1 MMNSMSY
8 QDPRR
13 PFLER
18 AENLTELL
26 RRPRGEDDLLAAL
39 EPDRAMTGMFRHF
52 QQEMALAWLQ
62 GHRPDWHEQL
72 EEFLAHVKDLSS
84 ISPTDAI
91 LDDAPVLSQWCA
103 VHLGAYP
110 HLFGQVDGHPR
121 LGNQRYIATSPYFL
135 IDQAGAWAR
144 TWSRFYVL
152 RAYDEGTMG
161 RAKGRRA
168 IEEGVELIRLP
179 V

>member
-8 QDPRR
+8 RDPRR

-26 RRPRGEDDLLAAL
+26 RRPRDEDDLLAAL
-39 EPDRAMTGMFRHF
+39 DADRAMTGMFHQF
-52 QQEMALAWLQ
+52 LQEMALAWLQ

-72 EEFLAHVKDLSS
+72 EEFLAHVTELSS
-84 ISPTDAI
+84 ISPTEAI
-91 LDDAPVLSQWCA
+91 LENAPVLSEWCA
-103 VHLGAYP
+103 VHFGGYP
-110 HLFGQVDGHPR
+110 HLFGQVAGHPR
-121 LGNQRYIATSPYFL
+121 LGDERYIATSPYFQ
-135 IDQAGAWAR
+135 IEPSGAWAR

-152 RAYDEGTMG
+152 GAYDEGTVV

-179 V
+179 G

>member
-8 QDPRR
+8 RDPRR

-26 RRPRGEDDLLAAL
+26 RRPKGEDDLLAAL
-39 EPDRAMTGMFRHF
+39 DADRAMTGMFHHF
-52 QQEMALAWLQ
+52 QQEMALTWLQ
-62 GHRPDWHEQL
+62 THRPDWHEQL
-72 EEFLAHVKDLSS
+72 AEFLAHVEELSS
-84 ISPTDAI
+84 ISPTEAI
-91 LDDAPVLSQWCA
+91 VQDAPVLSKWCA
-103 VHLGAYP
+103 VHLEGYP
-110 HLFGQVDGHPR
+110 HLLGQVAGHPR
-121 LGNQRYIATSPYFL
+121 LGDQRFIATSPYFQT
-135 IDQAGAWAR
+135 DTAGCWAR

-152 RAYDEGTMG
+152 GAYDEGTMG

-179 V
+179 G